1 MRADNPR
8 KIMSQLLAEA
18 KRRRISIL
26 QLTHDCKL
34 GRNSLYFWKRRQT
47 NDALLSTVMQ
57 VADQLG
63 YELQLV
69 KKGASNATKAV

>member
-1 MRADNPR
+1 M
-8 KIMSQLLAEA
+8 
-18 KRRRISIL
+18 

-63 YELQLV
+63 YELRLV
-69 KKGASNATKAV
+69 KKGGTNVDAAA

>member
-8 KIMSQLLAEA
+8 KIMGQLLAEA
-18 KRRRISIL
+18 RRRRISIM

-63 YELQLV
+63 YELRLV
-69 KKGASNATKAV
+69 KKGGTNVDAAA